1 MSKLWHLNVNATF
14 LKWMAKVDDSQ
25 HHRDFA
31 LCSHWFQ
38 YTSREPMKED
48 AGNPLTY
55 KLTNISIVS
64 DCLCS
69 VGLHFKINHKTTT
82 YFAPQLCY
90 MNICFS
96 VIIVKEK
103 QTPKHQDENSAGCS
117 HSAWC
122 AFRQQEGDNPYTSSS
137 SHLNKF
143 KTGLFFF
150 ICNKH
155 EEALLDK
162 SICKTL
168 GKKSYWNDC

>member
-96 VIIVKEK
+96 VIIVKDK
-103 QTPKHQDENSAGCS
+103 ADPQTPRREFSWLQSLSVMCVSSAGRGQS
-117 HSAWC
+117 QHLQ
-122 AFRQQEGDNPYTSSS
+122 FFTS
-137 SHLNKF
+137 KQV
-143 KTGLFFF
+143 
-150 ICNKH
+150 
-155 EEALLDK
+155 
-162 SICKTL
+162 
-168 GKKSYWNDC
+168 